1 MNPLIGQNRET
12 LGPRFPPMSD
22 AYDFELRKQAFRSA
36 RELGF
41 EKGVL
46 KEGVYA
52 WVRLVFAFAS
62 RLSESSLLISDS
74 IALDE

>member
-22 AYDFELRKQAFRSA
+22 AYDFELRKHAFRAA

-52 WVRLVFAFAS
+52 WV
-62 RLSESSLLISDS
+62 SSVLRSF
-74 IALDE
+74 